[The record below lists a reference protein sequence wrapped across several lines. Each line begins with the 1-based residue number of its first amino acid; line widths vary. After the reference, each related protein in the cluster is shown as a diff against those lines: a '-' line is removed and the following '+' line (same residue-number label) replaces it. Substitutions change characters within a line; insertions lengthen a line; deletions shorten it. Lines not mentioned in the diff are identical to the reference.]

1 MIFSDEKRQIDIFGI
16 IGSPMYKI
24 FCPVLLCFFRDLGA
38 SSLFPPSGASS
49 SLLFGFGLVMSV
61 RAQFSIP
68 LLAILALASH

>member
-1 MIFSDEKRQIDIFGI
+1 
-16 IGSPMYKI
+16 MYKI
-24 FCPVLLCFFRDLGA
+24 FCPVLLCFLRDLGA